1 VGSLCRAAVTAALL
15 TVIAAVTALPALGQ
29 QVASGHAGRGGQTS
43 GTGIAVVIDQVSPQY
58 ARPGSTVTVT
68 GTVTNRSG
76 APQQDLSIQLLS
88 SPNPLGS
95 RNAMAGYVAGTL
107 NADTLEGAA
116 VVISGTL
123 QEGATTHWSASFTV
137 AAAGITAFGVYPLA
151 AAVESTFLGQLAFDR
166 TFLPFWPGTSASGL
180 SQRLKIAWTWPLIDK
195 PHQAVCPATLTDN
208 SLATSLATGGR
219 LDTLL
224 AVGSQY
230 ASSADLTW
238 AIDPALLSDAKVM
251 SGSYTAGAAS
261 DCSDGTKEPASA
273 AAKQWLTTLRTDT
286 SSQQAFIT
294 PYADVDVAA
303 LTHKGLDAD
312 MENAYKQG
320 RSVAT
325 NTLNRSFGS
334 AATGATDAT
343 AQGMATTTPA
353 EIGWPAGGLA
363 DQDVLGNIAANGGI
377 GTVILNS
384 NEMMPQTSQYID
396 NAVTTFA
403 TSSGTNMNVLLADN
417 SLTELLTTAGS
428 ASAPGAEFATKQL
441 FLAETAM
448 IAAEA
453 PSLARSVVIA
463 PPRQWNPSNTLA
475 TDLLKETTNAP
486 WLTPTN
492 LASLAGSKS
501 AANQVARTPPP
512 SERVSGNELS
522 QSYLSQVKALD
533 TDLMLYQDITSQA
546 GRSTDSLKQAVA
558 AAESSAWRGSTSAQS
573 AGLAMVARVHSY
585 LTSQLRKV
593 TTVSSAPVTLAGS
606 SGTVPV
612 SISNGLNSTVQ
623 VRLQATPESG
633 RLKVTKFNNLITL
646 PAGKTKTVRV
656 PVQSAASGSAM
667 IGLSLLTK
675 DNKPLP
681 PVGSTTLSVQST
693 QYGRALLVIIAAAF
707 GVLVLTAGV
716 RAVRQGLRDEPPGE
730 GGGDGGPDSGSVV
743 PQSEGTDEDDP
754 PEAQDDLAVRG
765 WADYT

>member
-1 VGSLCRAAVTAALL
+1 
-15 TVIAAVTALPALGQ
+15 
-29 QVASGHAGRGGQTS
+29 
-43 GTGIAVVIDQVSPQY
+43 VVIDQVTPQY

-68 GTVTNRSG
+68 GTITNHSG
-76 APQQDLSIQLLS
+76 TPQQGLVIQLRS
-88 SPNPLGS
+88 SGNPLGS
-95 RNAMAGYVAGTL
+95 RNEMTNYANGTTF
-107 NADTLEGAA
+107 NTDQPEGAA
-116 VVISGTL
+116 VVISETL
-123 QEGATTHWSASFTV
+123 REGATAHWSASFTV
-137 AAAGITAFGVYPLA
+137 ASAGMTAFGVYPLA
-151 AAVESTFLGQLAFDR
+151 AEVESAILTPLDSDR
-166 TFLPFWPGTSASGL
+166 TFLPYWPGTSASGL
-180 SQRLKIAWTWPLIDK
+180 SQRLKIAWIWPVIDK

-251 SGSYTAGAAS
+251 SSSYTTGATP
-261 DCSDGTKEPASA
+261 DCSGGTKKPASR
-273 AAKQWLTTLRTDT
+273 AAKQWLTTLSTDA

-294 PYADVDVAA
+294 PYGDVDVAA
-303 LTHKGLDAD
+303 LTHKGLDTD
-312 MENAYKQG
+312 MENAYAQG
-320 RSVAT
+320 RSVASSI
-325 NTLNRSFGS
+325 LNRSFGS

-343 AQGMATTTPA
+343 AQGIATATPS
-353 EIGWPAGGLA
+353 EIGWPADGLA
-363 DQDVLGNIAANGGI
+363 DQDVLGNLAANGGI

-384 NEMMPQTSQYID
+384 TEMQPETSQYID
-396 NAVTTFA
+396 NAVTTFS
-403 TSSGTNMNVLLADN
+403 TGSGTRMSVLLADN
-417 SLTELLTTAGS
+417 PITQLLATAGS

-441 FLAETAM
+441 YLAETAM

-463 PPRQWNPSNTLA
+463 PPREWNPSNPLA

-501 AANQVARTPPP
+501 AANEVARQPPP

-533 TDLMLYQDITSQA
+533 TDLGLYEEITGQPGQSA
-546 GRSTDSLKQAVA
+546 DSLQQAAA
-558 AAESSAWRGSTSAQS
+558 AAESSAWRGSPSTQN
-573 AGLAMVARVHSY
+573 AGLVMVSRVRSY
-585 LTSQLRKV
+585 LRAQLGKV
-593 TTVSSAPVTLAGS
+593 TTLSSAPVTLAGS

-612 SISNGLNSTVQ
+612 SIANGLDKTVQ
-623 VRLQATPESG
+623 VRLRATPESG
-633 RLKVTKFNNLITL
+633 RLTVGKFNNLITL
-646 PAGKTKTVRV
+646 PAGKTVLVRL
-656 PVQSAASGSAM
+656 PVHSAASGSTM
-667 IGLSLLTK
+667 VGLSLLTK

-681 PVGSTTLSVQST
+681 TGTAKLSVQST

-716 RAVRQGLRDEPPGE
+716 RAVRQGLRDEPPAGD